1 MPIGGELN
9 NKSLFKFGKKWGEFS
24 KFSSSECVHS
34 RSNSRST
41 KKTENSMNLKLTIE
55 NVIVWFHYVFLDRLI
70 CKKIFFERFYSSNLI
85 KSTLLLV
92 FISYDI
98 LWKKC

>member
-41 KKTENSMNLKLTIE
+41 KKRKIWLTIE
-55 NVIVWFHYVFLDRLI
+55 NVVVWFYYVFLNRLI
-70 CKKIFFERFYSSNLI
+70 CKNKIFFQGFMNLI
-85 KSTLLLV
+85 
-92 FISYDI
+92 
-98 LWKKC
+98 C